1 VSSNDQDLTIQ
12 SKPLND
18 HKIYAQKPGDEAK
31 EKEILSSSKAY
42 QSEKESTAKFMNK
55 SMGNRRRT
63 SSDASY
69 NESNDE
75 ETKQVRRSTSR

>member
-1 VSSNDQDLTIQ
+1 
-12 SKPLND
+12 LND
-18 HKIYAQKPGDEAK
+18 HKIYAQKPGDDAK
-31 EKEILSSSKAY
+31 EKEILYSSKAY